1 MILKLK
7 LLKAYDIML
16 NSTYINDTYHITY
29 ISYYTNRTN
38 IFSIENY
45 R

>member
-7 LLKAYDIML
+7 VLKAYDIML
-16 NSTYINDTYHITY
+16 NLSYINDNYYITY

-45 R
+45 